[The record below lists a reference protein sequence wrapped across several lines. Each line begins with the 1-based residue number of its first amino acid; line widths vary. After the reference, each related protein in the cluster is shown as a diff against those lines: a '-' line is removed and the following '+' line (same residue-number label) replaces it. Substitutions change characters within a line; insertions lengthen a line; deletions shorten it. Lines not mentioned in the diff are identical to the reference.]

1 MLIFFLLGLLVFPS
15 MLLPIL
21 GTALLIFLELTF
33 IARPVA
39 VFLVM
44 TPFRSSWRQQALT
57 AFAGLRGAA
66 SAVFAIIAV
75 NNPGYSGYD
84 VYNIVF
90 CVAVISVA
98 FQGLLLPAA
107 ARKLDMVDDSQN
119 VMKTFSDYQDDQA
132 MQPIQ
137 IRLRPGHRYIG
148 KYLRDLNMGDVLVM
162 SSGS

>member
-21 GTALLIFLELTF
+21 GTALLIFLGLTF

-75 NNPGYSGYD
+75 NNPGYGGYD

-107 ARKLDMVDDSQN
+107 ATSGHCYTDSN
-119 VMKTFSDYQDDQA
+119 QDGICDHREGNDRTCTGDHCRNYTEDCRGNGYHHGA
-132 MQPIQ
+132 
-137 IRLRPGHRYIG
+137 GHCR
-148 KYLRDLNMGDVLVM
+148 N
-162 SSGS
+162 

>member
-1 MLIFFLLGLLVFPS
+1 MAAVAQLRHIS
-15 MLLPIL
+15 
-21 GTALLIFLELTF
+21 GTASLLE
-33 IARPVA
+33 VESGSND
-39 VFLVM
+39 
-44 TPFRSSWRQQALT
+44 PFAYMT

-75 NNPGYSGYD
+75 NNPGYGGYD

-148 KYLRDLNMGDVLVM
+148 
-162 SSGS
+162 